1 MGGVP
6 ASFIAKTTVEERRL
20 QDEEIDD
27 SFLSLDE
34 VTDGPP
40 NSPTAASTSASASDS
55 EDTPATAASA
65 SSADCASITDTV
77 CAMEGVTFF
86 CDVLK
91 EMMLIPASTS
101 EDDSSDMSNVT
112 ASKGYGSG
120 YRRHL
125 DDNELEVLLKDESK
139 EFTIFV
145 PTDDA
150 FTKVETAFAALNGEE
165 AGRVVMF
172 H

>member
-40 NSPTAASTSASASDS
+40 NSPTAASTSASDS

-77 CAMEGVTFF
+77 CAMEGVTVF

-91 EMMLIPASTS
+91 KLMLIPASTS

-112 ASKGYGSG
+112 TSKGYGSG

-125 DDNELEVLLKDESK
+125 DDNELEALLKDESK
-139 EFTIFV
+139 EFTVF
-145 PTDDA
+145 
-150 FTKVETAFAALNGEE
+150 
-165 AGRVVMF
+165 
-172 H
+172 

>member
-1 MGGVP
+1 MGVTTVVTASSSSKQEVQYRLRGGVP
-6 ASFIAKTTVEERRL
+6 ASFNAKTTVEERRL

-40 NSPTAASTSASASDS
+40 NSPTAASTSASDS
-55 EDTPATAASA
+55 GDTPAASASA

-112 ASKGYGSG
+112 SSKYVV
-120 YRRHL
+120 RRH
-125 DDNELEVLLKDESK
+125 
-139 EFTIFV
+139 
-145 PTDDA
+145 
-150 FTKVETAFAALNGEE
+150 
-165 AGRVVMF
+165 
-172 H
+172 